1 MAKGS
6 TWSDGRTSV
15 CTECTRQIQQFQTSQ
30 VDCAA
35 KATLEAIVA
44 ANEKEESPMT
54 EDEAHNLCKSV
65 FYDVTS
71 FLASDETSFLF
82 SKQQQL
88 SDAKKQFTKEWAKKQ
103 FTKALATKTK

>member
-1 MAKGS
+1 
-6 TWSDGRTSV
+6 
-15 CTECTRQIQQFQTSQ
+15 
-30 VDCAA
+30 
-35 KATLEAIVA
+35 
-44 ANEKEESPMT
+44 MT

-88 SDAKKQFTKEWAKKQ
+88 SDAKKQFTKEWAK
-103 FTKALATKTK
+103 FTKLEGEFNAVTGFGYQNKMIAFAASEHGKKYLMGQVGDATRKALQAAMMAKKKK

>member
-1 MAKGS
+1 
-6 TWSDGRTSV
+6 
-15 CTECTRQIQQFQTSQ
+15 
-30 VDCAA
+30 
-35 KATLEAIVA
+35 
-44 ANEKEESPMT
+44 MT

-88 SDAKKQFTKEWAKKQ
+88 SDAKKQFTKEWAK
-103 FTKALATKTK
+103 FTKLEGEFNAVTGVVCKLFFGYQNKMIAFAASEHGKKYLMGQVGDATRKALQAAMMAKKKK